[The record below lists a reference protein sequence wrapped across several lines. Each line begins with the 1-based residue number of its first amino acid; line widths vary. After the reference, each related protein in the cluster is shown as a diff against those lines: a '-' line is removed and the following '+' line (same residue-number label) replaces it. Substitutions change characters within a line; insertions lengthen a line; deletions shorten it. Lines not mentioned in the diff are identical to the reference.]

1 MLLTCSVWTIAPL
14 HSLWSVEYVR
24 AFLILQYA
32 IGVPPVLYLLVEL
45 EFIISYRHYNVNR
58 QFSQTYNIDIV
69 YTVY

>member
-1 MLLTCSVWTIAPL
+1 M
-14 HSLWSVEYVR
+14 EYVR

-45 EFIISYRHYNVNR
+45 EFIISYRHYIVNR
-58 QFSQTYNIDIV
+58 QFSQIYNIDIV